1 MNKLTMF
8 FILLMIALT
17 VIAVIP
23 MFGMSPITYGYGN
36 YTIALTPAMV
46 VIILSLLY
54 LFFTLVITIISYT
67 VSSHME
73 KSVSGLA
80 QKLADCQF
88 EKNKA
93 YDELQKAKEELDHI
107 KELYEKQLKVLEKV
121 TGKKDEEKEDTAESG
136 ENSAGTENTEN
147 S

>member
-1 MNKLTMF
+1 MNKLTMS

-23 MFGMSPITYGYGN
+23 MFGMPTITYGYGN

-54 LFFTLVITIISYT
+54 LFFTIIIVIISYT
-67 VSSHME
+67 VSSHLE

-93 YDELQKAKEELDHI
+93 YDELEKTREELNHI
-107 KELYEKQLKVLEKV
+107 KELYEKQLKVIEKV
-121 TGKKDEEKEDTAESG
+121 TDQYEEKEKSE
-136 ENSAGTENTEN
+136 ENREKDSSKENTETA
-147 S
+147 

>member
-1 MNKLTMF
+1 MNKLTMS
-8 FILLMIALT
+8 FILLMIVLT

-23 MFGMSPITYGYGN
+23 MFGMPTVTYGYGN

-54 LFFTLVITIISYT
+54 LLFTIMIVIISYT
-67 VSSHME
+67 VSSHLE

-93 YDELQKAKEELDHI
+93 YDELEKTREELNHI
-107 KELYEKQLKVLEKV
+107 KELYEKQLRVLEKV
-121 TGKKDEEKEDTAESG
+121 TGKNEEKENSEESG
-136 ENSAGTENTEN
+136 ENSGGKEGTETT
-147 S
+147 